1 MGLRNLIRSLLF
13 GRREDVTL
21 PPPPPAPTPPTPGRA
36 GRHGQAVAPPEPTF
50 AVIDLDSPRK
60 PEAALLISPP
70 TPDVIEKIV
79 PPSPPL
85 TIPEPTFAALE
96 ISEVETPPASIPV
109 PPRPVAATPSKPAP
123 PEATPIDLFAD
134 LREELGTAIEQL
146 RQRVAAFELP
156 LEPHEETPPVPLPEG
171 PPAGS
176 TPLRPSRLPRWEKVQ
191 RLKASPNSFLSQAR
205 GRVNMTRD
213 AAMPVPLQSYW
224 TTYADL
230 DRARTD
236 WYYFWRA
243 RLRAGEALPTDLSYV
258 FLHVYEV
265 LHGVG
270 FDRPEGACAH
280 LQHVWRTYRVE
291 HPKLDHYLVGWITDF
306 VHYYGLEGE
315 AARAWLNE
323 AGAYARGEELLHH
336 WLERG
341 NCAEVSAGV
350 FRELVSYRPEQN
362 KFYRDTQDK
371 GALDA
376 ALRRAVLLTDEFHQK
391 TTGTSVFEA
400 LRPEKPRRIQRQAF
414 SGAVFEGPSY
424 EYVAATLWPY
434 EEDGRLSELLTQA
447 VRHAENLARKRAGF
461 KSQLRGV
468 ELPADLAAYLD
479 AHLFPQ
485 QEVRRTVR
493 LDASRLAALRQE
505 SEAIRGRLLDEDGG
519 EEAAPVVVPPTEA
532 PVAPTLPEVTAAQR
546 FTLPDGVP
554 EGHLTDVEAVA
565 DILEVASGAARD
577 LLRQLR
583 AQGWE
588 APEGDFQLPA
598 GTFTSTLV
606 DEVNEVAQLKL
617 GDVLLVQ
624 EGALLVA
631 VEDYRDE
638 LEFLLGVLDQ
648 APAEV
653 AQAPATLEGPWQVLA
668 DALQPLHLVVLEQL
682 LRGGLTLRE
691 LEAFA
696 AARHALA
703 SAVLEDLNAH
713 ALDTIGDILVD
724 PYGDPLALEDAYRYD
739 VLRLLQAKGL
749 ARQEV
754 NA

>member
-21 PPPPPAPTPPTPGRA
+21 PPPPSVPPSPTPGRT
-36 GRHGQAVAPPEPTF
+36 GRHGQVVAPPEPTF
-50 AVIDLDSPRK
+50 AAIDLDAPPRA
-60 PEAALLISPP
+60 EAALLISPP
-70 TPDVIEKIV
+70 TPDVPEKIV
-79 PPSPPL
+79 PLAPL
-85 TIPEPTFAALE
+85 RVTPEPSFAALE
-96 ISEVETPPASIPV
+96 IGEVEKPAASLPV
-109 PPRPVAATPSKPAP
+109 PPRRAEPLPGSAP
-123 PEATPIDLFAD
+123 PPPKPLDLVAD

-146 RQRVAAFELP
+146 RQRAAAFELP
-156 LEPHEETPPVPLPEG
+156 LEAQEELPPVSPAAS
-171 PPAGS
+171 PP
-176 TPLRPSRLPRWEKVQ
+176 PRPSQSSRWEKVQ
-191 RLKASPNSFLSQAR
+191 RQKASPNSFLSQAR
-205 GRVNMTRD
+205 GRARMTRN
-213 AAMPVPLQSYW
+213 AAVPVPLQSYW

-270 FDRPEGACAH
+270 FDRPEAAFAH
-280 LQHVWRTYRVE
+280 LQHVWRTYRVD
-291 HPKLDHYLVGWITDF
+291 HPKLDHYLVDWLSDF
-306 VHYYGLEGE
+306 VHYYGLKGE
-315 AARAWLNE
+315 AARAWLDE
-323 AGAYARGEELLHH
+323 ASVYARGEELLHH

-341 NCAEVSAGV
+341 DRAEVPAGV
-350 FRELVSYRPEQN
+350 FRELVAYRPEQN
-362 KFYRDTQDK
+362 KFYRDTPDK
-371 GALDA
+371 AALDA
-376 ALRRAVLLTDEFHQK
+376 TLRHAVRLTDEFYRE

-400 LRPEKPRRIQRQAF
+400 LRPKKPRQIQRRAF

-434 EEDGRLSELLTQA
+434 REDGRLSELLTQA

-468 ELPADLAAYLD
+468 ELPLDLAAYLD
-479 AHLFPQ
+479 THLFPQ

-493 LDASRLAALRQE
+493 LDAGRLAALQQE
-505 SEAIRGRLLDEDGG
+505 SEAIRERLLDEDGG
-519 EEAAPVVVPPTEA
+519 EAAAPVVVLPAEA
-532 PVAPTLPEVTAAQR
+532 PAPPQPGTPAAQR
-546 FTLPDGVP
+546 FTLPANVP
-554 EGHLTDVEAVA
+554 EGHLTDVETVA

-588 APEGDFQLPA
+588 APEADLQLPT
-598 GTFTSTLV
+598 GTFASTLV
-606 DEVNEVAQLKL
+606 DEVNEAAQLKL

-638 LEFLLGVLDQ
+638 LEFLLGVLEQ

-653 AQAPATLEGPWQVLA
+653 TQAPATLEGPWQALA
-668 DALQPLHLVVLEQL
+668 DALPPLHLVVLEQL

-691 LEAFA
+691 LEAFT

-703 SAVLEDLNAH
+703 SAVLEDLNTH
-713 ALDTIGDILVD
+713 ALDTVGDILVD
-724 PYGDPLALEDAYRYD
+724 PYGDPLALDDAYRYD